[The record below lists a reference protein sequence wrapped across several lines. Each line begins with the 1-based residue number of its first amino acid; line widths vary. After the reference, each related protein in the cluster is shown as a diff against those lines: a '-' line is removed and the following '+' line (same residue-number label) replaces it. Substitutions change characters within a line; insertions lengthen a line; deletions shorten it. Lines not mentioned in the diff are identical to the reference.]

1 MSTVKVKVRTRVLT
15 EHLEKALAER
25 VERFRNNEKNQLEYE
40 KEQEKYT
47 QAILKLVKAGK
58 GTLVEAEKQEHY
70 HWRKTPKKGFTSF
83 QVTVELSSSSV
94 PVEPESPTEYHQH
107 EFKRDKEA
115 LTQAILVLKMTEDEF
130 VSASTYNSVAQY
142 L

>member
-25 VERFRNNEKNQLEYE
+25 VERFRNNETNQSAYE

-58 GTLVEAEKQEHY
+58 GTLVEAEKRDHHY
-70 HWRKTPKKGFTSF
+70 WHKPAKKGVTSF
-83 QVTVELSSSSV
+83 QVIVELSSGSL
-94 PVEPESPTEYHQH
+94 PVEPEEPTEYREH
-107 EFKRDKEA
+107 EFKRDKEV
-115 LTQAILVLKMTEDEF
+115 LTQAIRVLKLTEDEF